1 MKKLALLTALIT
13 SIFILI
19 FSVKTQAQLP
29 NFTRVDTGTLVQDV
43 IRGRGVYLVDLDGD
57 SDLDLYIGNSTGYS
71 FTGAVNG
78 KNRPNLVYRNERNS
92 RFVKIS
98 EGILATKI
106 YNTNPGNNW
115 GDFDND
121 GDWDLFNHG
130 ELFVNDGFGNIEQV
144 ITINNKNEFCG
155 TWADYNSDGYLDIFT
170 NVVGDNNYMYKNNGD
185 GTFSDVSVG
194 SPTTEGLGQSQSS
207 AWGDSDNDGDLDIFE
222 ANVCVGSNTIYAN
235 KLYVNEGDGTFSSIG
250 NSSPLVEDLMGAG
263 GAAWG
268 DYDNDG
274 DMDIYV
280 VSLFKSVNLL
290 FKNNGD
296 LNFEKIIIEPEEAYD
311 KFTYGS
317 TWGDFNNDGHL
328 DLFVAV
334 INSEYPIFGIDH
346 PFKENLFFINQGDGT
361 FTRILTGDIITD
373 GAEATAADDIDND
386 GDLDLI
392 ITHGNLASPF
402 LTYVYQN
409 NGNDNNWLNITC
421 EGVLSNKSAI
431 GTRVCVKANFGGNT
445 LWMTRE
451 LTQENG
457 LHACNGPRLHF
468 GLGSAEKADSII
480 VKWPSGEVDNYVN
493 VKANHFYKAIEDS
506 VIEIDFKATNYIQF
520 SPAIPDVVFETEG
533 ESLTI
538 NLSDHYRFIKG
549 DTVPEIIGDTLIF
562 DSIYVENTGVVSATI
577 TGNSLLLESSA
588 ENGDSEIQLFVDAG
602 FTKRM
607 DKFIVKQ
614 VVGIN
619 NHLTGVDIAFYPNPF
634 STSTTLSYEL
644 QQPERV
650 TLTIYNQMGKQV
662 YQTQEHQLQGKRQLI
677 WNSSGFTDGIYY
689 FRLQAGV
696 EIANGKMVKVR

>member
-1 MKKLALLTALIT
+1 MKTNTYKTLALAVCAV
-13 SIFILI
+13 I
-19 FSVKTQAQLP
+19 FSIPANAQIP
-29 NFTRVDTGTLVQDV
+29 DFTRVDTGTLVQEV

-71 FTGAVNG
+71 FTGAVYG

-92 RFVKIS
+92 RFVKIT

-144 ITINNKNEFCG
+144 ITINNKSEFCG

-207 AWGDSDNDGDLDIFE
+207 AWADSDNDGDLDIFE
-222 ANVCVGSNTIYAN
+222 ANVCVGSNTLYAN

-250 NSSPLVEDLMGAG
+250 NNSPLVEDLMGAG

-280 VSLFKSVNLL
+280 VSLYKSVNLL

-334 INSEYPIFGIDH
+334 INSEYPIFGVDH

-361 FTRILTGDIITD
+361 FTRKLTGDIITD
-373 GAEATAADDIDND
+373 GAEATAANDIDND

-421 EGVLSNKSAI
+421 EGVISNKSAI
-431 GTRVCVKANFGGNT
+431 GTRVSVKANIGGNT

-480 VKWPSGEVDNYVN
+480 VKWPSGEIDNYVN
-493 VKANHFYKAIEDS
+493 VKANHFYNAIEDDKL
-506 VIEIDFKATNYIQF
+506 EIDFKATNYIQY
-520 SPAIPDVVFETEG
+520 SPA
-533 ESLTI
+533 
-538 NLSDHYRFIKG
+538 LSDIEFMQGETRSIDLKNHYQFIMG
-549 DTVPEIIGDTLIF
+549 DTVPEITSDTLVFEIINENPEIVSANLNGNILMLLAGDTIGDSKIK
-562 DSIYVENTGVVSATI
+562 IIVS
-577 TGNSLLLESSA
+577 
-588 ENGDSEIQLFVDAG
+588 AG
-602 FTKRM
+602 FTERM
-607 DKFIVKQ
+607 DNFTVKRGTDNIPDYTNENS
-614 VVGIN
+614 VMI
-619 NHLTGVDIAFYPNPF
+619 IPNPF
-634 STSTTLSYEL
+634 TTETTIEYEL
-644 QQPERV
+644 SQPQTV
-650 TLTIYNQMGKQV
+650 TITFYNQFGKLVDRIEQKHSAGKQRV
-662 YQTQEHQLQGKRQLI
+662 VWTPNLPG
-677 WNSSGFTDGIYY
+677 GIYY
-689 FRLQAGV
+689 FRLDAG
-696 EIANGKMVKVR
+696 EQLASGKVMLVR